1 MPSPEELRER
11 LGSEQVLQRLAAI
24 EHERWA
30 HWQRYVHDRCER
42 RKDGSLVIPA
52 ELAARWEA
60 QIETPY
66 EDLTDDEQ
74 QSDRE
79 QVARYLPAIY
89 DELGI

>member
-11 LGSEQVLQRLAAI
+11 LGGEQAIQRLAAI

-30 HWQRYVHDRCER
+30 HWQRYVHDQCES
-42 RKDGSLVIPA
+42 KEDGSLVIPA
-52 ELAARWEA
+52 ELVARWEA
-60 QIETPY
+60 QIKTPY
-66 EDLTDDEQ
+66 NELTDDEQ

-89 DELGI
+89 DQLGI